1 MKAKKVYTIVV
12 ILMISCFFIVT
23 NFGRALRNRQYL
35 EIDNSNRKQVE
46 ELIGEKYLRRGNL
59 VKIGEQQMLGDW
71 TLYLSYDNSTEDDI
85 LFKDGEKMELRDY
98 IKENGYADGM
108 ISGIII
114 CISLIAILGVII
126 YILVI
131 GILKAMDMIKGRK
144 QKVPQ

>member
-12 ILMISCFFIVT
+12 ILMISCFFIVN